1 MLPMRKARAN
11 QRQGETIMLRFALL
25 LLAIVATSAAAFQPR
40 TGHWFNPSESGTGM
54 NIDIQDG
61 TFVVTIY
68 SYESDGS
75 AQWFIAS
82 GKSTNDNHNF
92 TGSLDKFRAGQCISC
107 TSYVFPTANGSDGAI
122 TIAFASEVSA
132 TVSLPGGR
140 MTQIQPFNFGFGDPP
155 NGLLGEWVFV
165 YDIISTFAD
174 RFDFTSIQQGTANGN
189 GLVFDA
195 GRSAGC
201 ELQVSGAAVGLVIC
215 ADVNSAGALENGYAF
230 TFGLDE
236 TFSGYWISPVTSSLY
251 PMKGFKV
258 KSKNGSA
265 KAALVAVD
273 DANGSAKMVQA
284 AAAERALAEK
294 AQAASGS
301 SVTADAAVRA
311 SLEGIA
317 ATIRRARTSP

>member
-1 MLPMRKARAN
+1 M
-11 QRQGETIMLRFALL
+11 IRFALL
-25 LLAIVATSAAAFQPR
+25 LLAVVATSTAAFQPR
-40 TGHWFNPSESGTGM
+40 TGHWNNPNESGSGM

-68 SYESDGS
+68 SYEPDGS

-107 TSYVFPTANGSDGAI
+107 TSYIFPIANGTDGAI

-132 TVSLPGGR
+132 TVTLPSGR
-140 MTQIQPFNFGFGDPP
+140 TTQIQPFNFGFGDPP

-174 RFDFTSIQQGTANGN
+174 KFDFTSIQQGTANGN

-195 GRSAGC
+195 VRGAGC
-201 ELQVSGAAVGLVIC
+201 ELQVSGPAVGLVIC
-215 ADVNSAGALENGYAF
+215 ADVDLAGNLQNGYAF

-236 TFSGYWISPVTSSLY
+236 TFSGYWVSPVSGSLY
-251 PMKGFKV
+251 AMKGFKV

-273 DANGSAKMVQA
+273 DPNGPAKLAQA
-284 AAAERALAEK
+284 AATERASAEM
-294 AQAASGS
+294 AQAESGNV
-301 SVTADAAVRA
+301 VTADAAARA
-311 SLEGIA
+311 SLEPVA
-317 ATIRRARTSP
+317 AAIRRARASP